1 MAIITDEW
9 ALVPKE
15 YEIKNLISG
24 ASVMTDNKADAMRI
38 AADHYHV
45 VYENGKQINRI
56 PQEKD

>member
-1 MAIITDEW
+1 MS
-9 ALVPKE
+9 E

-24 ASVMTDNKADAMRI
+24 ASVITDNKADAMRI
-38 AADHYHV
+38 AVDHYHV